1 MELQIQQLSVK
12 GPQSFAENMHET
24 RYTLSDLNPIAR
36 LTKKMDST
44 LKVSEPVPA
53 PATVVDDVPY
63 TIELIT
69 EKDAEGVLK
78 MLKTFFF
85 KDEPLNTFVNLGECK
100 ELEEYSLKSIP
111 EKCSFKAVN
120 KQGEIIGVFMNGL
133 MRRPKPGH
141 KHEKDADSCDHPKF
155 KKILS
160 LMDYINED
168 FNIFD
173 LFPDTDIILD
183 GKIVSVNTNYRGLGI
198 AGRLTEK
205 VLEYMREN
213 SIPVMHV
220 LCTSHYSARVMEK
233 LGFHEVYKLPFENF
247 KIDGEVVFRPA
258 KPHVAARILAKEI
271 SKTS

>member
-12 GPQSFAENMHET
+12 GPQSFAENMHES

-36 LTKKMDST
+36 LTQKMDKT
-44 LKVSEPVPA
+44 LKVSEQLSA
-53 PATVVDDVPY
+53 PTVDDVPY

-69 EKDAEGVLK
+69 EKDADGVLA
-78 MLKTFFF
+78 MLKEFFF
-85 KDEPLNTFVNLGECK
+85 KDEPLNTYLNLGECE
-100 ELEEYSLKSIP
+100 ELEEYSVKSIP

-120 KQGEIIGVFMNGL
+120 KQGEIIGVFMNGI
-133 MRRPKPGH
+133 MRRPKPDETP
-141 KHEKDADSCDHPKF
+141 EKAADSCQHPKF

-160 LMDYINED
+160 LMDYIEED

-173 LFPDTDIILD
+173 VFPDTDIILD

-198 AGRLTEK
+198 AGRLTER

-247 KIDGEVVFRPA
+247 KMNGEVVLRPA

-271 SKTS
+271 SKSSN

>member
-1 MELQIQQLSVK
+1 
-12 GPQSFAENMHET
+12 
-24 RYTLSDLNPIAR
+24 
-36 LTKKMDST
+36 MDST
-44 LKVSEPVPA
+44 LKVSEKLPA
-53 PATVVDDVPY
+53 IDAAAVDDVPY

-69 EKDAEGVLK
+69 EKDADGVLT

-85 KDEPLNTFVNLGECK
+85 KDEPLNTFLNLGECK
-100 ELEEYSLKSIP
+100 ELEEYSLKCIP

-120 KQGEIIGVFMNGL
+120 KQGEIIGVFLNGL
-133 MRRPKPGH
+133 MRRPKSDA
-141 KHEKDADSCDHPKF
+141 KHTSAAESCSHPKF

-160 LMDYINED
+160 LMDYIDQD

-173 LFPDTDIILD
+173 VFPDTDIILD

-220 LCTSHYSARVMEK
+220 LCSSHFSARVMEK
-233 LGFHEVYKLPFENF
+233 LGFHEVYKLPYENF
-247 KIDGEVVFRPA
+247 KVNGEVLLRPA

-271 SKTS
+271 SKSSN

>member
-1 MELQIQQLSVK
+1 MRN
-12 GPQSFAENMHET
+12 GPEKLKKKVILHKT
-24 RYTLSDLNPIAR
+24 HHKLSDLNPIAR
-36 LTKKMDST
+36 LTQKMDKT
-44 LKVSEPVPA
+44 LKVSEQLPA
-53 PATVVDDVPY
+53 PVVDDVPY

-69 EKDAEGVLK
+69 EKDNDGVLA

-85 KDEPLNTFVNLGECK
+85 KDEPLNTYLNLGECQ
-100 ELEEYSLKSIP
+100 ELEEYSLKCIP
-111 EKCSFKAVN
+111 EACSFKAVN
-120 KQGEIIGVFMNGL
+120 KQGEIIGVFINGL
-133 MRRPKPGH
+133 MRRPKPDE
-141 KHEKDADSCDHPKF
+141 KHESAAKSCKHPKF

-160 LMDYINED
+160 LMDYIDED

-173 LFPDTDIILD
+173 VFPDTDIILD

-220 LCTSHYSARVMEK
+220 LCTSHFSARVMEK
-233 LGFHEVYKLPFENF
+233 LGFHEVYQLPFENF
-247 KIDGEVVFRPA
+247 KINGEVVLRPA

-271 SKTS
+271 SKSPN

>member
-1 MELQIQQLSVK
+1 
-12 GPQSFAENMHET
+12 
-24 RYTLSDLNPIAR
+24 
-36 LTKKMDST
+36 MDST